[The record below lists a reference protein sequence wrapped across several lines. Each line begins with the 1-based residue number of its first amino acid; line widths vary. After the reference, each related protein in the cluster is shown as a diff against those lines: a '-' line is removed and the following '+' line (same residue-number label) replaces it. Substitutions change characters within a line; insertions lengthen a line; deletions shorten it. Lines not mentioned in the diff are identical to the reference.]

1 MSRTA
6 TTASWTCWTVGRA
19 DHEHLREAI
28 QRHRWWSFPRRWG
41 ISLAIW
47 VESTT
52 AVKSRKRNK
61 LLWMSCHYSRMCEV
75 RAMSSTEPSTFC
87 SLRCVIFIPEKSLLL
102 ITMDWNIIIQ
112 RIISYNRC
120 LFFDDCYSFSTCVP
134 SDRGLAGTLL
144 LLGLTIWSCLYDG
157 MDRYKVTMQTKDNG

>member
-6 TTASWTCWTVGRA
+6 TTASWTCWIVGRA
-19 DHEHLREAI
+19 DREHLREAI

-41 ISLAIW
+41 ISLGIW

-112 RIISYNRC
+112 RIISYNCC
-120 LFFDDCYSFSTCVP
+120 LFLMIATRFPHVYQVIGVWREHFYC
-134 SDRGLAGTLL
+134 
-144 LLGLTIWSCLYDG
+144 LGWLYDPVCTTAWI
-157 MDRYKVTMQTKDNG
+157 DIR

>member
-6 TTASWTCWTVGRA
+6 TTASWTCWTVGR
-19 DHEHLREAI
+19 DDREHLREAI

-41 ISLAIW
+41 ISLGIW

-61 LLWMSCHYSRMCEV
+61 LLWMNCHYSRMCEV

-120 LFFDDCYSFSTCVP
+120 LFLMIATRFPHVYQVIGVWREHFYW
-134 SDRGLAGTLL
+134 
-144 LLGLTIWSCLYDG
+144 LGWLYDPVCTTAWI
-157 MDRYKVTMQTKDNG
+157 DIR